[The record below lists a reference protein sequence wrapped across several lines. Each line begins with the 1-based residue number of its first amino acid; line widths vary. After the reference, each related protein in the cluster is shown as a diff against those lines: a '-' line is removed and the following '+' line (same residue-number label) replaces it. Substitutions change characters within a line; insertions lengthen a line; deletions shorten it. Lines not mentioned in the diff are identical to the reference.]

1 MSFSPVTKY
10 SKGDK
15 VTKLQQKFLE
25 DLKTCEPF
33 QDCGDSYN
41 YTKADVYKHFIN
53 LGWKEKSYKSV
64 LGSLY
69 SKEILLPEWGQFF
82 CKKEIL

>member
-1 MSFSPVTKY
+1 VTKY
-10 SKGDK
+10 SKVDK

-69 SKEILLPEWGQFF
+69 SKEILLPEGTIFF
-82 CKKEIL
+82 VKKKYCE